1 VSPCVPSSWTRFSI
15 TWKHR
20 GATYVIE
27 VSNPDR
33 VWTGVLMAEIDGQ
46 SVDHRSI
53 PKVNDSG
60 THIVKIT
67 MGRRM

>member
-1 VSPCVPSSWTRFSI
+1 
-15 TWKHR
+15 
-20 GATYVIE
+20 VIE

-33 VWTGVLMAEIDGQ
+33 VWTGVLKAEIDGKN
-46 SVDHRSI
+46 VDHRSI
-53 PKVNDSG
+53 PKATDGS